1 MPHQNNTPTGELLQ
15 TLLALKKIKQAVAA
29 KTLGVRQQ
37 SISKL
42 VKCQRISPKKFEL
55 IVAALKFSAEEIE
68 MARNFLPPPPPM
80 MRYNVLRCYS
90 AHLCF

>member
-15 TLLALKKIKQAVAA
+15 TLLTLKKIKQAVAA

-42 VKCQRISPKKFEL
+42 VKCQRISPQKFEL

-68 MARNFLPPPPPM
+68 MARSFLPPPPM
-80 MRYNVLRCYS
+80 MRYNVIRSCSIL
-90 AHLCF
+90 LCF